1 MSAVV
6 TKAHILDEIQRTAA
20 ENGGKPLGQNR
31 FRTETGIKEYDW
43 KAHWA
48 RWGDALV
55 EAGFAR
61 NQLQAATGK
70 EELAKR
76 YADLAME
83 LGHLP
88 VHAEIRLK
96 RRRDVEFPSGDTF
109 HDRFGNKLALIRAV
123 AEYCKAKGDYQ
134 DVLGWCEEYL
144 SRDENIKETG
154 ASSTGSTRKAPLGS
168 VYLAKSGRYYKIG
181 RSNAASRREYEIGLQ
196 LPEKVK
202 MVHVIPT
209 DDPIGIEAYWHKR
222 FAAKRKNGEWFD
234 LDRADVSAFKRW
246 KFV

>member
-1 MSAVV
+1 MSAVI
-6 TKAHILDEIQRTAA
+6 TKTHILDEIQRTAA

-61 NQLQAATGK
+61 NKLQSPTSK

-76 YADLAME
+76 YADLAVE

-96 RRRDVEFPSGDTF
+96 RRRHVDFPSCNTF
-109 HDRFGNKLALIRAV
+109 HDRFGNKRALIRAV
-123 AEYCKAKGDYQ
+123 AGYCKGNADYQ

-144 SRDENIKETG
+144 GRDENVKEAG
-154 ASSTGSTRKAPLGS
+154 VSWTGSNREVSLGS

-196 LPEKVK
+196 LPEKLE

-209 DDPIGIEAYWHKR
+209 DDPSGIEAYWHKR
-222 FAAKRKNGEWFD
+222 FDAKRKNGEWFD

-246 KFV
+246 KFM